1 MAISSLRA
9 AMFRDREDK
18 DFHIMSNTVG
28 FTHTKKY
35 MCLEDL
41 EQLYDLKVASPL
53 QLSYCGREKCDP
65 GASFGPYIR
74 NNYVIHVITAGK
86 GIYKIGDREFRLGA
100 GEMFVIYP
108 GDTTYYEADRDD
120 PWSYMWIGFNGLRA
134 KTVVEAIGFTKE
146 KPVLDAGDLS
156 RIRDSIDRILIARQ
170 LNHIDAMRR
179 MSALYET
186 LAIMM
191 ELNENENTH
200 AQNNNVKYVNMAIDY
215 IATRYSENIKISEIA
230 SKVGINR
237 SYLTSIFKQQLNM
250 SPQEYLIN
258 FRIEIASELL
268 RTTTEP
274 IGSIAVAV
282 GYSDPLT
289 FSKAFRK
296 KTNLTPTEYRKMSVE
311 LRQESV
317 KGGYT
322 GSFSL

>member
-86 GIYKIGDREFRLGA
+86 GIYKIGDREFRVGA

-108 GDTTYYEADRDD
+108 GDTTYYEADHDD
-120 PWSYMWIGFNGLRA
+120 PWSYMWIGFKGLSARSI
-134 KTVVEAIGFTKE
+134 VEEIGFTKE
-146 KPVLDAGDLS
+146 RPVLEAGDIS
-156 RIRDSIDRILIARQ
+156 RVRDSIDRMLEARR
-170 LNHIDAMRR
+170 LNSIDAMRR
-179 MSALYET
+179 MSALYDT

-191 ELNENENTH
+191 EFNDNENSHTQNT
-200 AQNNNVKYVNMAIDY
+200 NVKYVNMAIDC
-215 IATRYSENIKISEIA
+215 IATGYSENIKISEIA

-296 KTNLTPTEYRKMSVE
+296 KTNMTPTEYRKMSVE

>member
-1 MAISSLRA
+1 MP
-9 AMFRDREDK
+9 
-18 DFHIMSNTVG
+18 NTVG

-41 EQLYDLKVASPL
+41 EQLYDIRAANPL
-53 QLSYCGREKCDP
+53 HLSYCGREKCDP

-74 NNYVIHVITAGK
+74 NNYVIHVINAGK
-86 GIYKIGDREFRLGA
+86 GIYKIGDREFRVKA

-108 GDTTYYEADRDD
+108 GDMTYYEADHND

-134 KTVVEAIGFTKE
+134 KTIVEAIGFTKE
-146 KPVLDAGDLS
+146 KPVLDVGNVS
-156 RIRDSIDRILIARQ
+156 GIRDSIDRMLKARQ

-200 AQNNNVKYVNMAIDY
+200 AQNTNVKYVNMAIDC
-215 IATRYSENIKISEIA
+215 IASGYSENIKISEIA

-237 SYLTSIFKQQLNM
+237 SYLTSIFKQQLGM

-258 FRIEIASELL
+258 FRIEKAADLL
-268 RTTTEP
+268 RTTADP

-296 KTNLTPTEYRKMSVE
+296 KTNMTPTEYRKMSVE
-311 LRQESV
+311 HQLASS

-322 GSFSL
+322 GSFRL

>member
-1 MAISSLRA
+1 MHKYALRL
-9 AMFRDREDK
+9 RNRIL
-18 DFHIMSNTVG
+18 HIMANTVG

-53 QLSYCGREKCDP
+53 HLSYCGREKCDP

-74 NNYVIHVITAGK
+74 NNFVIHIVTEGK
-86 GIYKIGDREFRLGA
+86 GIYKIGNREFLVGA
-100 GEMFVIYP
+100 GEMFAIYP
-108 GDTTYYEADRDD
+108 GDTTYYEADHDD

-134 KTVVEAIGFTKE
+134 KTAVEAIGFTKE

-156 RIRDSIDRILIARQ
+156 RIRDSIDRMLIARQ

-200 AQNNNVKYVNMAIDY
+200 AQNNNVKYVNMAIDC
-215 IATRYSENIKISEIA
+215 IATGYSENIKISEIA

-296 KTNLTPTEYRKMSVE
+296 KTNMTPTEYRKMSVE